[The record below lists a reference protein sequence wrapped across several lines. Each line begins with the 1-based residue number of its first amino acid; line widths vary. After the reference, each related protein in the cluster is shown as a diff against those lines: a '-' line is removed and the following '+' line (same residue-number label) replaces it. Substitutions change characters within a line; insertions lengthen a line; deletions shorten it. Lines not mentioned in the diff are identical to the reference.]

1 MSIAA
6 IVANVIATARARAF
20 HPRARI
26 GCLLR
31 SSSDGACEC
40 NYLLVF

>member
-26 GCLLR
+26 GCLLCPPMPCF
-31 SSSDGACEC
+31 GGM
-40 NYLLVF
+40 